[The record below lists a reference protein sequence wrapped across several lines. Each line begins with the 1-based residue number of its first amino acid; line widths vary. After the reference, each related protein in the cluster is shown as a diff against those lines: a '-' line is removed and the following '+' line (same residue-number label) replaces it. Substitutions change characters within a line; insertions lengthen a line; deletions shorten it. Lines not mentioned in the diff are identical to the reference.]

1 MPGDIYEA
9 ARIDGATAWQ
19 QFRKLTLPLLRPFIN
34 MAIVLNVIYV
44 FNSFP
49 IIWVMTQGG
58 PSNGTH
64 ILVTYLYEKG
74 FRLGKPGEA
83 AAISMVML
91 AILMVFT
98 IVYLKLQPKSEG
110 GRLMRIEKAKL
121 RRSILCWLVLSP
133 LVVVI
138 LFPFAVMFLTAVKPP
153 EEVFVYPARWLP
165 STFRWQNFADMWV
178 AAKFG
183 VALRNSLYVSISST
197 LLAISVSIPAA
208 YAMARHPFRGK
219 SFYRQFLLV
228 TQMLSPIL
236 LVIGLFRLAAMIH
249 WGEGNL
255 VDQPI
260 SVIFAYGAFNIA
272 FAVWMMSSYFATIP
286 KDLEESAWLEG
297 CGPRPRRLEGLPAP
311 GRARHDRYG
320 DLHLHRRVERVRRGL
335 HPDPLRRQQ
344 DPHRADHGPGGRTLH
359 RGVAPGDGGHPAGD
373 PARVRAVR
381 VAAALPGEG
390 PGPGRREVAQA

>member
-1 MPGDIYEA
+1 
-9 ARIDGATAWQ
+9 
-19 QFRKLTLPLLRPFIN
+19 
-34 MAIVLNVIYV
+34 
-44 FNSFP
+44 
-49 IIWVMTQGG
+49 
-58 PSNGTH
+58 
-64 ILVTYLYEKG
+64 
-74 FRLGKPGEA
+74 
-83 AAISMVML
+83 
-91 AILMVFT
+91 
-98 IVYLKLQPKSEG
+98 
-110 GRLMRIEKAKL
+110 MRIEKAKL

-183 VALRNSLYVSISST
+183 VALRNSLYVSLSST

-255 VDQPI
+255 VDRPI

-297 CGPRPRRLEGLPAP
+297 CG
-311 GRARHDRYG
+311 RARAVWKVFLPLAVPAMTVTAIFTFIAAWNEFAVVYTLIRSDANKTLTVQITDLVAGRYT
-320 DLHLHRRVERVRRGL
+320 VEWHQVMAATLLATLPVSVLFAWLQRYLVKGL
-335 HPDPLRRQQ
+335 AL
-344 DPHRADHGPGGRTLH
+344 G
-359 RGVAPGDGGHPAGD
+359 
-373 PARVRAVR
+373 AVK
-381 VAAALPGEG
+381 
-390 PGPGRREVAQA
+390 